1 MLWIRQYFFNIY
13 PGSSRTEFFNKLIAS
28 DLVMLSII
36 QQ

>member
-13 PGSSRTEFFNKLIAS
+13 PGSSSTEFFNKLIGS
-28 DLVMLSII
+28 DLVMLWIT